1 MKVVE
6 LHLTLLRE
14 APWNSNRM
22 DQAMVSRLRESIKRY
37 GLLGVLVVR
46 RMGEL
51 YEVLSGNQ
59 RLAVLND
66 LDYESAPCVVV
77 DLDDAQ
83 ARLLSQALNHIQGED
98 DLGLR
103 AELLQEV
110 LGKISERE
118 VLAVLPD
125 SADSLKALSSLGKET
140 IAEHL
145 KAWQQ
150 AQAAR
155 LKHFIVQ
162 LTSSQKDVVEEALS
176 SFLPEVRPGDEGN
189 PNVRG
194 LALYHL
200 CRAHL
205 EDTGRKQ

>member
-1 MKVVE
+1 MKVVD
-6 LHLTLLRE
+6 LRLSLLR
-14 APWNSNRM
+14 AAHWNSNRM
-22 DQAMVSRLRESIKRY
+22 EEAMVSRLRESIRRF

-46 RMGEL
+46 PMEEL

-66 LDYESAPCVVV
+66 LGYERAPCVITE
-77 DLDDAQ
+77 LDDAQ
-83 ARLLSQALNHIQGED
+83 ARLVSQALNHIQGED
-98 DLGLR
+98 DLGLK

-110 LGKISERE
+110 LETISEPE
-118 VLAVLPD
+118 VLAVLPETVE
-125 SADSLKALSSLGKET
+125 SLKALSSMGKET

-162 LTSSQKDVVEEALS
+162 LTPSQKNVVEEALS
-176 SFLPEVRPGDEGN
+176 SFLPNVRPGDEGN

-200 CRAHL
+200 CRAYL
-205 EDTGRKQ
+205 KEIGRKQ